1 MPPWLPDTADR
12 AFAGSKRAAGL
23 LSASDGCA
31 GRVPDHFLYPTPPT
45 TKMAMVP
52 VTQSHF
58 GSLRFCW
65 AAACC
70 EVSST
75 ASLVGDSDG
84 LRAQCWP
91 AFHRGGRRS
100 DRRSFKYMSFMCIL
114 IIIHIH
120 SLCHALA
127 FLANQRVTTGVLC
140 KRSVKGEKMNIHLE
154 KKLLEVMREIAT
166 EDADFIRNA
175 DHEALVSLAQGNTML
190 YSVSLMKEVLDTFT
204 AEHNRLAEHVLAERG
219 YDGDGHPVDHK
230 KSLEACQAARRIR
243 L

>member
-1 MPPWLPDTADR
+1 
-12 AFAGSKRAAGL
+12 
-23 LSASDGCA
+23 
-31 GRVPDHFLYPTPPT
+31 
-45 TKMAMVP
+45 MAMVP

-75 ASLVGDSDG
+75 ASLVGDSGG
-84 LRAQCWP
+84 LSSVRRSACAVLA

-127 FLANQRVTTGVLC
+127 FLANQRVTTGVL
-140 KRSVKGEKMNIHLE
+140 
-154 KKLLEVMREIAT
+154 
-166 EDADFIRNA
+166 
-175 DHEALVSLAQGNTML
+175 
-190 YSVSLMKEVLDTFT
+190 
-204 AEHNRLAEHVLAERG
+204 
-219 YDGDGHPVDHK
+219 
-230 KSLEACQAARRIR
+230 
-243 L
+243 

>member
-1 MPPWLPDTADR
+1 MPPWLPDTAAR
-12 AFAGSKRAAGL
+12 AFAGRRRAVRFHL
-23 LSASDGCA
+23 PHRWS
-31 GRVPDHFLYPTPPT
+31 
-45 TKMAMVP
+45 
-52 VTQSHF
+52 VTQ
-58 GSLRFCW
+58 
-65 AAACC
+65 AAFR
-70 EVSST
+70 
-75 ASLVGDSDG
+75 LSDG

-127 FLANQRVTTGVLC
+127 FLANQRVTTGFLC
-140 KRSVKGEKMNIHLE
+140 KRSVTGEKMNIHLE

-175 DHEALVSLAQGNTML
+175 DHEALGSLAQGNTML
-190 YSVSLMKEVLDTFT
+190 YSVSRRKEVLDTFT
-204 AEHNRLAEHVLAERG
+204 AEHNRHAEHVLAERG

-243 L
+243 LWAYKPRASFRLNPRLLLLAGRYGKPN

>member
-1 MPPWLPDTADR
+1 MPPWLPDTAAR
-12 AFAGSKRAAGL
+12 AFAGRRRAVRFHL
-23 LSASDGCA
+23 PHRWS
-31 GRVPDHFLYPTPPT
+31 
-45 TKMAMVP
+45 
-52 VTQSHF
+52 VTQ
-58 GSLRFCW
+58 
-65 AAACC
+65 AAFR
-70 EVSST
+70 
-75 ASLVGDSDG
+75 LSDG

-166 EDADFIRNA
+166 EDADFIQNA

-204 AEHNRLAEHVLAERG
+204 AEHTALRNMCWLSGVTMETVIQWTTKNPSKPARQPAGYAFEHTSQGQVFASILACYYWPAATGNRTKTNPSDCA
-219 YDGDGHPVDHK
+219 
-230 KSLEACQAARRIR
+230 STQ
-243 L
+243 